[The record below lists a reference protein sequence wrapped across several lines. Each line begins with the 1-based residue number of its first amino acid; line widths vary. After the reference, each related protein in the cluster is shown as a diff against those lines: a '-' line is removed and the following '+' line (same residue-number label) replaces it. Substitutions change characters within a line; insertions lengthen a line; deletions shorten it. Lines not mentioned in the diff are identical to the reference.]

1 MNRFATLIM
10 QDAKMTYQLSHYENV
25 VKWRRVNAF
34 ESYRLTD
41 SQTNTT
47 EIT

>member
-10 QDAKMTYQLSHYENV
+10 QDAKMTYELSHHENA
-25 VKWRRVNAF
+25 VKWRRVNAL

-41 SQTNTT
+41 SQTNTI